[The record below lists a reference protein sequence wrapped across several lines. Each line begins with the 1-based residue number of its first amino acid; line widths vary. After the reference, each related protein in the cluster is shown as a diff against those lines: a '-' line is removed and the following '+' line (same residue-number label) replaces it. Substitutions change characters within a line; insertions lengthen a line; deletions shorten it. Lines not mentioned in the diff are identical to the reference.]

1 MKICLLFQE
10 HCSDK
15 PFIQC
20 STPTYLNT
28 DLELGRILEHMAD
41 GDSTIQKS
49 CEEAL
54 FCPLQSPEA
63 IKHRQAVLQDAFQN
77 PDAVRKLYKTVA
89 GIDSIPA
96 FFSSPARVLE
106 NFYAAVK
113 LLAAYTKTLLD
124 LRNTAEK
131 TLKNVQSAGFRHLL
145 DTLRRDMTDEY
156 FSEVQ
161 KHLNELKNEDILFSA
176 KLGATCA

>member
-54 FCPLQSPEA
+54 L
-63 IKHRQAVLQDAFQN
+63 
-77 PDAVRKLYKTVA
+77 
-89 GIDSIPA
+89 
-96 FFSSPARVLE
+96 SPAIPGSHQ
-106 NFYAAVK
+106 
-113 LLAAYTKTLLD
+113 TPPGG
-124 LRNTAEK
+124 TARRLPKPGRREK
-131 TLKNVQSAGFRHLL
+131 TLQNSSRH
-145 DTLRRDMTDEY
+145 R
-156 FSEVQ
+156 
-161 KHLNELKNEDILFSA
+161 
-176 KLGATCA
+176 